1 MDLSANLLGD
11 INGSGCHVNFS
22 TREMRDENGYDKI
35 KEAID
40 NLSKNHELHIKHYGA
55 GNELR
60 LTGIHE
66 TSSIDKFSY
75 GVGSRDT
82 SVRIPNETFKKQEG
96 IF

>member
-1 MDLSANLLGD
+1 MREANGFEEIMNA
-11 INGSGCHVNFS
+11 IN
-22 TREMRDENGYDKI
+22 
-35 KEAID
+35 
-40 NLSKNHELHIKHYGA
+40 NLEKAHDLHIKHYGL

-82 SVRIPNETFKKQEG
+82 SIKFQTILKIIIVDILKIEDHHHYL
-96 IF
+96 ILM